1 MRADEVLQVVLPNV
15 SNTVLNVKMML
26 MLKIPAVIA
35 VTAEMVTVMIT
46 KAY

>member
-1 MRADEVLQVVLPNV
+1 MLPLFWLMNV
-15 SNTVLNVKMML
+15 FCVSITVLNVKTML

-35 VTAEMVTVMIT
+35 VMAEMVTVMII